1 MKYIVDSNN
10 MRKKY
15 NNFNEKGNAL
25 FLILIAV
32 TLFAALS
39 YAVTQSGRGGSH
51 VASNESNLITSSQIT
66 QYPAGIRTG
75 ITRML
80 IRGASVSNL
89 DFSSPQDAE
98 YDSDPT
104 NEVFHPSGGGVV
116 WQNVIPDTV
125 TDIDNAEWVFTD
137 DTTITYMATSE
148 PDVVAMLTYVKEGV
162 CAKINESVTGD
173 SSIPDANLSLSAL
186 VNGGQT
192 LEGEDIDGQPFL
204 CISTSNGGDKIYVY
218 YHVLVEQ

>member
-1 MKYIVDSNN
+1 MERMKKIAE
-10 MRKKY
+10 RK
-15 NNFNEKGNAL
+15 NEQGNAL

-51 VASNESNLITSSQIT
+51 VASGETALINSSQIT

-80 IRGASVSNL
+80 IRGASVDNL
-89 DFSSPQDAE
+89 DFSAPQDAE
-98 YDSDPT
+98 YDDDPL
-104 NEVFHPSGGGVV
+104 NEVFHPSGGGVNY
-116 WQNVIPDTV
+116 QNVIPDTV
-125 TDIDNAEWVFTD
+125 TNVDDAEWVFSD

-148 PDVVAMLTYVKEGV
+148 PDVVAMLTYVKEGI

-173 SSIPDANLSLSAL
+173 SSIPDANLSLSSL
-186 VNGGQT
+186 INGGQV

-204 CISTSNGGDKIYVY
+204 CVATDNGSQKVYVY

>member
-1 MKYIVDSNN
+1 MNRIIH
-10 MRKKY
+10 MRKHR
-15 NNFNEKGNAL
+15 ERESGNAL

-80 IRGASVSNL
+80 IRGASVSSL
-89 DFSSPQDAE
+89 DFSAPS
-98 YDSDPT
+98 DSTYEDDPV
-104 NEVFHPSGGGVV
+104 NEVFHPSGGGVMY
-116 WQNVIPDTV
+116 QNIIPDTV
-125 TDIDNAEWVFTD
+125 TNIDDAEWAFSN

-148 PDVVAMLTYVKEGV
+148 PDVVAMLTYVKEAV

-173 SSIPDANLSLSAL
+173 PAIPDSGLGLSSLIQ
-186 VNGGQT
+186 GGQT
-192 LEGEDIDGQPFL
+192 LTGENIDGQPFL
-204 CISTSNGGDKIYVY
+204 CVSTDNGGNKVYVY